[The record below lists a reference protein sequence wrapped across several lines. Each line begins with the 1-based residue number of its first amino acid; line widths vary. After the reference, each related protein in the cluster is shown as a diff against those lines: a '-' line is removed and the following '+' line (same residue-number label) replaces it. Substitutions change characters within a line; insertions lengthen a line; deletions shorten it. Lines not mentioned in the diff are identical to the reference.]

1 MNFLPA
7 KIAKGGNADA
17 VLADGQKLGLPDGLP
32 LQDGD
37 ALTVGLRPEHIKL
50 VDDGALKAEVEVVEP
65 LGLSTQFYVR
75 LANQQI
81 CVFVMGRSD
90 VKPGDAIRLAADP
103 ASLHLFDPKSGDR
116 IG

>member
-1 MNFLPA
+1 
-7 KIAKGGNADA
+7 
-17 VLADGQKLGLPDGLP
+17 
-32 LQDGD
+32 
-37 ALTVGLRPEHIKL
+37 GLRPEHIRL
-50 VDDGALKAEVEVVEP
+50 VDDGALKGEVEVVEP

-90 VKPGDAIRLAADP
+90 VKPGDTVRLSADP
-103 ASLHLFDPKSGDR
+103 ASLHLFDPATGNR